1 MWFLSVAVLAV
12 SLFFG
17 AHQTLPAEAIDF
29 FHWVAPND
37 EAPATSLVTFGFAAG
52 VVLEASPA
60 KILLRYFSTAVHEL
74 GHAFMAGALFA
85 RPKTILIHPSS
96 SGLAIFELAPNW
108 GRFRSFLV
116 SAAGYPAPSIAAV
129 AAIQAIQMGHSQVW
143 AVFSMTVLA
152 VAIVLLIRNFWG
164 FFWTTGVV
172 VGSFFSLRSVS
183 AEWVGVGV
191 AAIAGFLAMNGIEFA
206 QIQMKLVRQAPG
218 SGVDAEAISQVTGLP
233 SRLVALGHLLVCMGI
248 SGAAGYFAIQP
259 HWNSISEWITN
270 LPQT

>member
-1 MWFLSVAVLAV
+1 MWILSVAVLV
-12 SLFFG
+12 ISLFF
-17 AHQTLPAEAIDF
+17 AMHQSLPPEAVEF
-29 FHWVAPND
+29 LEKVAPND
-37 EAPATSLVTFGFAAG
+37 GSPSAAFVALGFAAG

-60 KILLRYFSTAVHEL
+60 KLLFRYFSTAVHEL

-96 SGLAIFELAPNW
+96 SGLATFELSPNW

-129 AAIQAIQMGHSQVW
+129 AAIQAVQLGHSQVW
-143 AVFSMTVLA
+143 AVFSIAVLA
-152 VAIVLLIRNFWG
+152 FAIVLLIRNFWG

-172 VGSFFSLRSVS
+172 VGSYFALRSVS
-183 AEWVGVGV
+183 AEWVGAGV

-206 QIQMKLVRQAPG
+206 QIQLRLVRQAPG

-233 SRLVALGHLLVCMGI
+233 PRLVASGHLLVCMGI
-248 SGAAGYFAIQP
+248 SGAAGYFAIEP
-259 HWNSISEWITN
+259 HWSSISEWISN
-270 LPQT
+270 LLQT

>member
-1 MWFLSVAVLAV
+1 MWILSLVVLGV

-17 AHQTLPAEAIDF
+17 THQNLPSQAGDF
-29 FHWVAPND
+29 LQWLAPHD
-37 EAPATSLVTFGFAAG
+37 GSPSAALIAFGFVVG

-85 RPKTILIHPSS
+85 KPKTILIHPSS

-129 AAIQAIQMGHSQVW
+129 AAIHAVQSGHSQAW
-143 AVFSMTVLA
+143 AVFSISVLSI
-152 VAIVLLIRNFWG
+152 AIVLLIRNFWG

-172 VGSFFSLRSVS
+172 VASYFGLRLVS
-183 AEWVGVGV
+183 AEWVGCGV

-206 QIQMKLVRQAPG
+206 QIQLNLVRNAPG
-218 SGVDAEAISQVTGLP
+218 SGVDAEAISRVTGFP
-233 SRLVALGHLLVCMGI
+233 ARLVALGHLLVCLGI

-259 HWNSISEWITN
+259 YWSEIANWFS
-270 LPQT
+270 

>member
-1 MWFLSVAVLAV
+1 MWILSVAVLLV
-12 SLFFG
+12 SLLFG
-17 AHQTLPAEAIDF
+17 THQNLPIQAVDALHWMAPHDGSPSA
-29 FHWVAPND
+29 FHVA
-37 EAPATSLVTFGFAAG
+37 VGFAAG

-143 AVFSMTVLA
+143 AVFSMAVLA
-152 VAIVLLIRNFWG
+152 IAIVLLIRNFWG

-172 VGSFFSLRSVS
+172 VASFFGLRMVS

-206 QIQMKLVRQAPG
+206 QIQLKLVRQAPG

-233 SRLVALGHLLVCMGI
+233 SRLVASGHLLVCMGI

-259 HWNSISEWITN
+259 YWSEIVNWVS
-270 LPQT
+270 

>member
-1 MWFLSVAVLAV
+1 MWVLSLVVLAV

-17 AHQTLPAEAIDF
+17 THQNLPSQAGDVLN
-29 FHWVAPND
+29 WLAPND
-37 EAPATSLVTFGFAAG
+37 GSPAVSLVALGFIAG

-74 GHAFMAGALFA
+74 GHAFMAGALLA

-129 AAIQAIQMGHSQVW
+129 AAIQAVQLGHSQAW
-143 AVFSMTVLA
+143 AVFSMSVLA
-152 VAIVLLIRNFWG
+152 IAIVLLIRNFWG

-172 VGSFFSLRSVS
+172 VASYFGLNLVS

-206 QIQMKLVRQAPG
+206 QIQLNLVRNAPG

-233 SRLVALGHLLVCMGI
+233 ARLVATGHLLVCLGI

-259 HWNSISEWITN
+259 YWSDMVGLFS
-270 LPQT
+270 

>member
-1 MWFLSVAVLAV
+1 MWILSVAVLAV

-17 AHQTLPAEAIDF
+17 THQTLPAEAIDF

-37 EAPATSLVTFGFAAG
+37 GAPATSLVAFGFAAG

-152 VAIVLLIRNFWG
+152 IAIVLLIRNFWG

-172 VGSFFSLRSVS
+172 VGSFFGLRSVS

-206 QIQMKLVRQAPG
+206 QIQLKLVRQAPG

-233 SRLVALGHLLVCMGI
+233 SRLIALGHLMVCMLI

-259 HWNSISEWITN
+259 HWSSISEWISKS
-270 LPQT
+270 L

>member
-1 MWFLSVAVLAV
+1 MWILSVAVLAV

-17 AHQTLPAEAIDF
+17 THQTLPVQAIDF

-37 EAPATSLVTFGFAAG
+37 GAPAASLVALGFVAG

-143 AVFSMTVLA
+143 AVFSMAVLA
-152 VAIVLLIRNFWG
+152 IAIVLLIRNFWG

-172 VGSFFSLRSVS
+172 VASFFGLRLVS

-206 QIQMKLVRQAPG
+206 QIQLKLVRQAPG

-233 SRLVALGHLLVCMGI
+233 SRLVASGHLLVCMGI

-259 HWNSISEWITN
+259 YWSEIVNWVS
-270 LPQT
+270 

>member
-1 MWFLSVAVLAV
+1 MWVLSVVVLAV

-17 AHQTLPAEAIDF
+17 THQSLPSQAGDVLN
-29 FHWVAPND
+29 WLAPHD
-37 EAPATSLVTFGFAAG
+37 GSPSASLVAFGFVAG

-60 KILLRYFSTAVHEL
+60 KMLLRYFSTAVHEL

-129 AAIQAIQMGHSQVW
+129 AAIQAIQMGHSQAW
-143 AVFSMTVLA
+143 AVFSMSVLA
-152 VAIVLLIRNFWG
+152 IAIVLLIRNFWG

-172 VGSFFSLRSVS
+172 VASYFGLKLVS

-191 AAIAGFLAMNGIEFA
+191 AGIAGFLAMNGIEFA
-206 QIQMKLVRQAPG
+206 QIQLNLVRNAPG
-218 SGVDAEAISQVTGLP
+218 SGVDAESISQVTGLP
-233 SRLVALGHLLVCMGI
+233 AQLVAIGHLLVCIGI
-248 SGAAGYFAIQP
+248 SGASGYFAIQP
-259 HWNSISEWITN
+259 YWSEMVNWFS
-270 LPQT
+270 

>member
-1 MWFLSVAVLAV
+1 MWILSVAVLAI

-17 AHQTLPAEAIDF
+17 THQTLPVQAIDF
-29 FHWVAPND
+29 LHWVAPND
-37 EAPATSLVTFGFAAG
+37 GAPAASLVALGFVAG

-143 AVFSMTVLA
+143 AVFSMAVLA
-152 VAIVLLIRNFWG
+152 IAIVLLIRNFWG

-172 VGSFFSLRSVS
+172 AASFFGLRLVS

-206 QIQMKLVRQAPG
+206 QIQLKLVRQAPG

-233 SRLVALGHLLVCMGI
+233 SRLVASGHLLVCMGI

-259 HWNSISEWITN
+259 YWSEIVNWIS
-270 LPQT
+270 

>member
-1 MWFLSVAVLAV
+1 MWILSVAVLAV

-17 AHQTLPAEAIDF
+17 THQSLPPEAVDF
-29 FHWVAPND
+29 LLSLAPSDGAPSAALVA
-37 EAPATSLVTFGFAAG
+37 VGFAAG

-60 KILLRYFSTAVHEL
+60 KLLFRYFSTAVHEL

-96 SGLAIFELAPNW
+96 SGLATFELSPNW

-129 AAIQAIQMGHSQVW
+129 AAIQAVQMGHSQAW
-143 AVFSMTVLA
+143 AVFSMAVLGI
-152 VAIVLLIRNFWG
+152 AIVLLIRNFWG
-164 FFWTTGVV
+164 FFWTTGIV
-172 VGSFFSLRSVS
+172 VGSYFVLRSVS
-183 AEWVGVGV
+183 ADWVGVGV
-191 AAIAGFLAMNGIEFA
+191 AGIAGFLAMNGIEFA
-206 QIQMKLVRQAPG
+206 QMQLKLVRQAPG

-233 SRLVALGHLLVCMGI
+233 PRLVASGHLLVCMGI

-259 HWNSISEWITN
+259 YWSEFVSRVS
-270 LPQT
+270 